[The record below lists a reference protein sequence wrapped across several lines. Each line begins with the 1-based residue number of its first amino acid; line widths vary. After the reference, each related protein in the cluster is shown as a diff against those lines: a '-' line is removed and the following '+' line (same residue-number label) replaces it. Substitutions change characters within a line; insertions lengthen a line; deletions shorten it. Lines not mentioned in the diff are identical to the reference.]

1 MRVVF
6 VGAGNL
12 ATRLSLEMRKSGMSI
27 GQVYSHTS
35 EHAKILADELGCGW
49 TVIPEEIVED
59 ADLYVFSL
67 KDAVLQDVIA
77 RVKPNNGL
85 WVHTAGSMPISVFE
99 GLTAR
104 YGVVYPLQTFSK
116 SREVDFKKIP
126 FFLEANSSE
135 DEKVLGEVAGDFV
148 KSETVDKMTESCK
161 RLLAM
166 VCQGNFTM
174 GSLEETIRAITSDA
188 KIQATLRKK
197 LKGRYEKDKAL
208 LEKVAGLPEQ
218 EASDWAFLAAEVIN
232 WEWLAQV
239 LEAAGWEGTTQEAID
254 IIRAAVIVEEG
265 MKVGVEAEQP
275 EV

>member
-126 FFLEANSSE
+126 FFRFSEERKRTSLESALATSPSTVSSS
-135 DEKVLGEVAGDFV
+135 DEFASKKNLHLAAVFACNFTNHMYALAEKILEEQQIPGEVLLPLID
-148 KSETVDKMTESCK
+148 ETAAKVHVMSPAQAQTGP
-161 RLLAM
+161 A
-166 VCQGNFTM
+166 
-174 GSLEETIRAITSDA
+174 IRYD
-188 KIQATLRKK
+188 
-197 LKGRYEKDKAL
+197 EN
-208 LEKVAGLPEQ
+208 
-218 EASDWAFLAAEVIN
+218 VIN
-232 WEWLAQV
+232 KHMAMLKDPGMRNLYELISRSIHK
-239 LEAAGWEGTTQEAID
+239 EARHE
-254 IIRAAVIVEEG
+254 
-265 MKVGVEAEQP
+265 
-275 EV
+275 

>member
-126 FFLEANSSE
+126 FFPCILSYKTTNNRYSYCS
-135 DEKVLGEVAGDFV
+135 D
-148 KSETVDKMTESCK
+148 TEFS
-161 RLLAM
+161 
-166 VCQGNFTM
+166 
-174 GSLEETIRAITSDA
+174 SDA
-188 KIQATLRKK
+188 IRNTDFPS
-197 LKGRYEKDKAL
+197 Y
-208 LEKVAGLPEQ
+208 
-218 EASDWAFLAAEVIN
+218 
-232 WEWLAQV
+232 
-239 LEAAGWEGTTQEAID
+239 AI
-254 IIRAAVIVEEG
+254 
-265 MKVGVEAEQP
+265 
-275 EV
+275 

>member
-99 GLTAR
+99 GFTAR

-126 FFLEANSSE
+126 FFPCILSYKTTNNRYSYCS
-135 DEKVLGEVAGDFV
+135 D
-148 KSETVDKMTESCK
+148 TEFS
-161 RLLAM
+161 
-166 VCQGNFTM
+166 
-174 GSLEETIRAITSDA
+174 SDA
-188 KIQATLRKK
+188 IRNTDFPS
-197 LKGRYEKDKAL
+197 Y
-208 LEKVAGLPEQ
+208 
-218 EASDWAFLAAEVIN
+218 
-232 WEWLAQV
+232 
-239 LEAAGWEGTTQEAID
+239 AI
-254 IIRAAVIVEEG
+254 
-265 MKVGVEAEQP
+265 
-275 EV
+275 